1 MRAPHK
7 TTEDA
12 MYERILVPV
21 DGTDTAK
28 RGLLEAIRLSKAL
41 GEATLRLVHFVD
53 DSALALNPEAG
64 IAAAPLVEDFA
75 EGGKQILAEAHALAA
90 AQGVNVEV
98 ALHENFTGRVADLIV
113 EEARQW
119 QAQLIVMGTHAS
131 GGIRHAVM
139 GSDAEAVLHGAEIP
153 VLLVRVPDKKKEKGA
168 KAKERATETGRAS

>member
-1 MRAPHK
+1 
-7 TTEDA
+7 

-28 RGLLEAIRLSKAL
+28 RGLLEAIRLSKSL
-41 GEATLRLVHFVD
+41 GGSTLRLVHIVD

-64 IAAAPLVEDFA
+64 IAAAPLVQDFA
-75 EGGKQILAEAHALAA
+75 EGGKQILEDARALAA
-90 AQGVNVEV
+90 AQAIDAEI

-113 EEARQW
+113 DEARKW
-119 QAQLIVMGTHAS
+119 HAQLIVMGTHAS

-153 VLLVRVPDKKKEKGA
+153 VLLVRVPDKKKEKGG
-168 KAKERATETGRAS
+168 KAAERTGDAGRAT

>member
-1 MRAPHK
+1 
-7 TTEDA
+7 

-28 RGLLEAIRLSKAL
+28 RGLLEAMRLSKAL
-41 GEATLRLVHFVD
+41 GGCTLRLVHIVD

-75 EGGKQILAEAHALAA
+75 EGGKQILEEARILAQTQGIAAEI
-90 AQGVNVEV
+90 V
-98 ALHENFTGRVADLIV
+98 LHENFTGRVADLIV
-113 EEARQW
+113 DEARKW

-153 VLLVRVPDKKKEKGA
+153 VLLVRVPAKKKEKRGQS
-168 KAKERATETGRAS
+168 ASTA

>member
-1 MRAPHK
+1 
-7 TTEDA
+7 

-41 GEATLRLVHFVD
+41 GESTLRLVHIVD

-75 EGGKQILAEAHALAA
+75 EGGRQILEEARAMAA
-90 AQGVNVEV
+90 AQGITAEL

-113 EEARQW
+113 DEARKW

-131 GGIRHAVM
+131 AGIRHAVM

-153 VLLVRVPDKKKEKGA
+153 VLLIRVADKKKEKSG
-168 KAKERATETGRAS
+168 KAAARATEAGPVT